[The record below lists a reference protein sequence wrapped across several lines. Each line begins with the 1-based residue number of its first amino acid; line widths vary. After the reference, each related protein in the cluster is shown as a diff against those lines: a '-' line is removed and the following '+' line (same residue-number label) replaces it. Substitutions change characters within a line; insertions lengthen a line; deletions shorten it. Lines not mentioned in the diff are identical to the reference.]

1 MGRPLKK
8 DVNGVNVI
16 GTYGTTGPGDNSAGI
31 VVSARLLGQP
41 TAKTGYIVKQLG
53 ARTYKITNADGTT
66 KCKLV
71 ETITAAGQVVI
82 NGFTVAGQGDDAN
95 AIPIRKLQKR
105 TAISFSGV
113 RYKWYISNYADSTG
127 DVIILVPAQTDVT
140 S

>member
-16 GTYGTTGPGDNSAGI
+16 GTYGTNTPGDTSAGI
-31 VVSARLLGQP
+31 VVSAFVPVANGGSS
-41 TAKTGYIVKQLG
+41 AATGFIVKQTG
-53 ARTYKITNADGTT
+53 ARTYKITTAQGTG

-71 ETITAAGQVVI
+71 AAITAAGQVVI

-113 RYKWYISNYADSTG
+113 RYKWYLTNYADSTG
-127 DVIILVPAQTDVT
+127 DVIILVPV
-140 S
+140 

>member
-16 GTYGTTGPGDNSAGI
+16 GTYDGAAGI
-31 VVSARLLGQP
+31 VVSARLPSQS
-41 TAKTGYIVKQLG
+41 TAKVGFIVKQTG
-53 ARTYKITNADGTT
+53 ARTYKITNADGTG

-71 ETITAAGQVVI
+71 EAITAAGQVVI
-82 NGFTVAGQGDDAN
+82 NGFTVAGQGNDAN

-105 TAISFSGV
+105 TATSFSGV
-113 RYKWYISNYADSTG
+113 RYTWYLTNYADSTG